1 MTKTKT
7 PPPPPFGEIRVTLPK
22 FLIIALRQMVKD
34 ANVRHNDPRWT
45 VSQLLESF
53 LFEAITEDE
62 LNTVGKKS
70 PEFKREAE
78 AWLLW
83 LRSRR
88 PERRYRK

>member
-1 MTKTKT
+1 VKK
-7 PPPPPFGEIRVTLPK
+7 PLPPPFGEIRVTLPK

-34 ANVRHNDPRWT
+34 ANARDNDPRWT

-53 LFEAITEDE
+53 LFQVITKDEMDAIA
-62 LNTVGKKS
+62 KKS

-78 AWLLW
+78 AWLRW
-83 LRSRR
+83 IVNRK